1 MRSLPQST
9 RGLEH
14 KLPPRDV
21 IIAHAIFTSKHSGA
35 QAKTPP
41 ERCYHRSCDLYLK
54 ALGGSSTNSPQE
66 TLSSLMRSLPQSTRG
81 LEHKLPPRDVII
93 AHAIFTSKH
102 SGDRAQT
109 PPERRYHR
117 SCDLYLKAL
126 GGSSTNSPR
135 ETLSSLMQSL
145 PQSTRGLEH
154 KLLPGDAI
162 IAHAIFTSKHSGA
175 RAQTPPSDAIISH
188 SSFTSKHSG
197 GV

>member
-21 IIAHAIFTSKHSGA
+21 LISHAIFTSKHSGA
-35 QAKTPP
+35 RAQTSP
-41 ERCYHRSCDLYLK
+41 ERRSNRSCDLYLK

-81 LEHKLPPRDVII
+81 LEHKLPLRDAII

-102 SGDRAQT
+102 LGDQAQT

-135 ETLSSLMQSL
+135 KTLSLLARSLTYKYAGVQ
-145 PQSTRGLEH
+145 
-154 KLLPGDAI
+154 
-162 IAHAIFTSKHSGA
+162 
-175 RAQTPPSDAIISH
+175 AQTPQEAPPIDLLLKII
-188 SSFTSKHSG
+188 
-197 GV
+197 

>member
-81 LEHKLPPRDVII
+81 LEHKLPPRDAMIT
-93 AHAIFTSKH
+93 HAIFTSKH
-102 SGDRAQT
+102 SGARAQT
-109 PPERRYHR
+109 PPKRRYHR

-135 ETLSSLMQSL
+135 ETLSLLMRSL
-145 PQSTRGLEH
+145 PQSTRGLKH
-154 KLLPGDAI
+154 KLPPKDAI
-162 IAHAIFTSKHSGA
+162 IA
-175 RAQTPPSDAIISH
+175 RAIINLQIRRG
-188 SSFTSKHSG
+188 SSTNSPGGATYRFTT
-197 GV
+197 